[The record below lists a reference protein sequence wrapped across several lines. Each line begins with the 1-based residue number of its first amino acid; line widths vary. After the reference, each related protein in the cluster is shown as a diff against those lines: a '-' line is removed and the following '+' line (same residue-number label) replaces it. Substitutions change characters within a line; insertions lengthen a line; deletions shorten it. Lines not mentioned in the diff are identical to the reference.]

1 VLLESATTSEQL
13 EEMVSRR
20 VAGVPL
26 EHVVGWA
33 DFADLR
39 VWVDPGVFVPRR
51 RTEFLLEHAVVLLDA
66 VLLLEHAV
74 ASLPRR
80 DSPPDSSRVAISAGK
95 PPPATP
101 HQHDDTDDDTDPERA
116 LPRLVVLDLCCG
128 TGAIGLALVA
138 AFRRRGQGR
147 IELHA
152 ADLDPAAVRC
162 ARRNL
167 GSLGHAYEG
176 DLYGPLPATL
186 RGRVDILVANAPYVP
201 TEALGLLPSEAR
213 LHEPRIA
220 LNGGADGM
228 DVLRRVAAEAPS
240 WLSPGGHL
248 LVEASERQATHV
260 RDIFARNG
268 LTAKVVESAELEATV
283 VIGTSRQR

>member
-1 VLLESATTSEQL
+1 
-13 EEMVSRR
+13 MVSRR

-33 DFADLR
+33 EFADLR

-51 RTEFLLEHAVVLLDA
+51 RTEFLLEHALVLLDA
-66 VLLLEHAV
+66 FVLEHAV
-74 ASLPRR
+74 ASLP
-80 DSPPDSSRVAISAGK
+80 G
-95 PPPATP
+95 PATP
-101 HQHDDTDDDTDPERA
+101 HQHDSTDPERVFRW
-116 LPRLVVLDLCCG
+116 PVVLDLCCG
-128 TGAIGLALVA
+128 SGAIGLALVA
-138 AFRRRGQGR
+138 ACRRRGRGR

-167 GSLGHAYEG
+167 GSLGHSYEG
-176 DLYGPLPATL
+176 DLYDPLPATL
-186 RGRVDILVANAPYVP
+186 RGRVDLLVANAPYVP
-201 TEALGLLPSEAR
+201 TDALGLLPSEAR

-248 LVEASERQATHV
+248 LAEASERQAPHV
-260 RDIFARNG
+260 RDLFARHG

>member
-1 VLLESATTSEQL
+1 
-13 EEMVSRR
+13 MVSRR

-33 DFADLR
+33 EFADLR
-39 VWVDPGVFVPRR
+39 VWVNPGVFVPRR
-51 RTEFLLEHAVVLLDA
+51 RTEFLLAHAVDLLDA
-66 VLLLEHAV
+66 FLLEHAV

-80 DSPPDSSRVAISAGK
+80 DSSPDRSRVAISAGK
-95 PPPATP
+95 PRPATP
-101 HQHDDTDDDTDPERA
+101 HQHDDSDPERV
-116 LPRLVVLDLCCG
+116 LPWPVVLDLCCG
-128 TGAIGLALVA
+128 SGAIGLALVA
-138 AFRRRGQGR
+138 ACRRRRQGR

-162 ARRNL
+162 ARRNV
-167 GSLGHAYEG
+167 GSLGHTYEG
-176 DLYGPLPATL
+176 DLYDPLPAAL

-201 TEALGLLPSEAR
+201 TDALGLLPSEAR

-228 DVLRRVAAEAPS
+228 DVLRRVADEARS

-248 LVEASERQATHV
+248 LAEASERQAPHV

-268 LTAKVVESAELEATV
+268 LSAKVVESAEREATV